1 VFIFHDLLFTIYRCV
16 RVQIMVNDTANR
28 ASARRK
34 GSRRWLFA
42 ALLFLLFRAIPNISY
57 PIGRDQAT
65 YLVIG
70 EGLLKGQRLYRDLW
84 DNKPPGIFPIY
95 ALLGK
100 FFSHVMWSVGLV
112 DILWLLV
119 ISYFIF
125 RFAERYLGT
134 VAAAIA
140 VAVNADWHCRFGYT
154 DAGQVEC
161 FLMLLVFVSYVL
173 IAGSD
178 RWPLARHSA
187 AGLCLGGAFWLKYN
201 ALAFLPLLALLPH
214 VDWSRLDER
223 PRRLGLV
230 IPWRTLLRRMGALL
244 SGFLILVAVVLGYFY
259 LAGSWPAFKEVQF
272 EVLPR
277 YASMVVQQTPHY
289 WSMAIARVIHLIG
302 LWTWVVTGLSFLMA
316 ERRDLSRLTPVLIAA
331 GVGFACTASQFRFSA
346 VSFETCYP
354 FFAMIWGYVVVKGY
368 GDVSNAARSS
378 ARGRRVL
385 GRTAACALAAI
396 AVFWPM
402 PSEVKTV
409 TQRYHDLAAWR
420 RNPDAFFVN
429 YPAMRFLYESLGGQ
443 LQVVRALRQE
453 AAPGD
458 GLFVWGTDPLIY
470 YLTGLVPPTRF
481 VSNLALLSPWGPPP
495 WRDELVRDLEKS
507 PPAFIV
513 VAQHDSFEVTYTGLD
528 SDRYLSVYPRLS
540 HFLSSSYDFM
550 TAFQDFM
557 LYRHKP
563 SPRSPD

>member
-1 VFIFHDLLFTIYRCV
+1 
-16 RVQIMVNDTANR
+16 MVNDTANR
-28 ASARRK
+28 TSATRK
-34 GSRRWLFA
+34 SSRLWLFA
-42 ALLFLLFRAIPNISY
+42 ALLFVLFRAIPNISY

-84 DNKPPGIFPIY
+84 DNKPPGIFASY
-95 ALLGK
+95 ALIAKLFG
-100 FFSHVMWSVGLV
+100 HVMWSVGLV

-119 ISYFIF
+119 ISYCIF

-134 VAAAIA
+134 AAAAIA
-140 VAVNADWHCRFGYT
+140 VSFNADWHCRFGYT

-161 FLMLLVFVSYVL
+161 FLMLLVFAAYL
-173 IAGSD
+173 AIAGWV
-178 RWPLARHSA
+178 RWPQARHFA

-201 ALAFLPLLALLPH
+201 ALVFLPLLALLPY

-223 PRRLGLV
+223 PRRLGLM
-230 IPWRTLLRRMGALL
+230 IPWRTLLTRMGALL
-244 SGFLILVAVVLGYFY
+244 LGFSILVSVVLGSFY

-277 YASMVVQQTPHY
+277 YASMVLQRTPHY
-289 WSMAIARVIHLIG
+289 KAMAIARVVLLLG
-302 LWTWVVTGLSFLMA
+302 PWTWVATGLALLMA
-316 ERRDLSRLTPVLIAA
+316 EKRGLSRLTPVLVAA
-331 GVGFACTASQFRFSA
+331 GLGFACTASQFRFSA

-354 FFAMIWGYVVVKGY
+354 FFAMIWGYVVVKSYREVG
-368 GDVSNAARSS
+368 NAARSS
-378 ARGRRVL
+378 VRGRQAL
-385 GRTAACALAAI
+385 GRMAACALAAI
-396 AVFWPM
+396 IIYWPM
-402 PSEVKTV
+402 RAEVETV

-420 RNPDAFFVN
+420 RNPDAFFAS
-429 YPAMRFLYESLGGQ
+429 YPAMRFLYEGLEGQ
-443 LQVVRALRQE
+443 MQVIRALRQE

-481 VSNLALLSPWGPPP
+481 VSNLALLSPWGPSP

-513 VAQHDSFEVTYTGLD
+513 VAQHDSFEVTYTGID
-528 SDRYLSVYPRLS
+528 SDQYLSFYPRLAQFIS
-540 HFLSSSYDFM
+540 GSYDFKA
-550 TAFQDFM
+550 AFRDFM

-563 SPRSPD
+563 SS